1 MIFEVRGAS
10 FGYTP
15 ENSVL
20 EKLDYRSQSNV
31 ISILAGVN
39 GCGKSTLLKLL
50 AGLMTPDE
58 GEILLDGVP
67 LKNIPRRELAK
78 KVAYLPQN
86 PVVPESFTVSEFL
99 DCVRYNLPVSK
110 AAVSRAAEETGIT
123 HLLNNQLALLSGGEK
138 QRVFLAFVLAR
149 ETEVLLL
156 DEPFSA
162 LDPAA
167 FRELFTLLIKLKE
180 NRKLSVIVTLHDIN
194 RALVYGERIIGLK
207 DRKIFFDLPPAEAV
221 GKVPE
226 LYELP
231 ETSVVTKTFFV

>member
-10 FGYTP
+10 FSYTP
-15 ENSVL
+15 GDPVL
-20 EKLDYRSQSNV
+20 EKLDFCSGSNM
-31 ISILAGVN
+31 ISVLTGVN

-50 AGLMTPDE
+50 AGLLELDE
-58 GEILLDGVP
+58 GEILLDGVV

-78 KVAYLPQN
+78 KAAYLPQN
-86 PVVPESFTVSEFL
+86 PVIPAGFTVAEFL
-99 DCVRYNLPVSK
+99 DCIRYNLPISK
-110 AAVSRAAEETGIT
+110 TAIRRAAEETGIT
-123 HLLNNQLALLSGGEK
+123 HLLNSQLALLSGGEK

-149 ETEVLLL
+149 ETGILLL

-194 RALVYGERIIGLK
+194 RALIYGDRIIGLK
-207 DRKIFFDLPPAEAV
+207 NRKIFFDLPPSEAV
-221 GKVPE
+221 HKIPE

-231 ETSVVTKTFFV
+231 ESSIVTKTFFV

>member
-10 FGYTP
+10 FSYTP
-15 ENSVL
+15 GNPVL
-20 EKLDYRSQSNV
+20 EKLDFRSESNV
-31 ISILAGVN
+31 ISVLAGVN

-50 AGLMTPDE
+50 AG
-58 GEILLDGVP
+58 V
-67 LKNIPRRELAK
+67 LKDIPRRELAK
-78 KVAYLPQN
+78 KAAYLPQN
-86 PVVPESFTVSEFL
+86 PVIPESFTVAEFL
-99 DCVRYNLPVSK
+99 DCIRYNLPVSRT
-110 AAVSRAAEETGIT
+110 AIRRAAEETGIT
-123 HLLNNQLALLSGGEK
+123 HLLNTQLALLSGGEK

-149 ETEVLLL
+149 ETGILLL

-194 RALVYGERIIGLK
+194 RALVYGDRIIGLK
-207 DRKIFFDLPPAEAV
+207 NRKIFFDLPPSEAV
-221 GKVPE
+221 HKVPE

-231 ETSVVTKTFFV
+231 ESSIVTKTFFV